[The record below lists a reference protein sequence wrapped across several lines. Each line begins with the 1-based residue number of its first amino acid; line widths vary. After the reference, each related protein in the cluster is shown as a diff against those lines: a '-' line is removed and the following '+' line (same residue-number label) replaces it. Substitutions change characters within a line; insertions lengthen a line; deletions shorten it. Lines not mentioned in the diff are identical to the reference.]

1 MSKAKS
7 KQTVSTDDIEWP
19 SMDGQKPHR
28 SALPNVL
35 FWLKARGIVA
45 HFNEF
50 NQRACITIDGT
61 EAEFT
66 DREMLR
72 VVSEMHEAGCIVS
85 EGAVVSGVKH
95 LAFKNAFHP
104 VRDYLDG
111 LEWDGTKRLD
121 TLLSRYLGAEATPVN
136 RAIGKAW
143 VVAAVRRVRK
153 PGVKFDNI
161 LVLQGEQ
168 GAGKSTFFRLL
179 ATDAWFNDNLDIGAS
194 SKEVIEELSG
204 AWIVE
209 HAELSA
215 MANRDVER
223 VKQFASTQVDRA
235 RTAFERTTKSVPRQF
250 VCGASVNQ
258 GKFLRDDT
266 GSRRFWIAE
275 VKKLDEAALIEDRDQ
290 LWAEAAH
297 LEAKGEAINIPP
309 ELWAEVAE
317 LNESFAVDDPIADR
331 AHSLLVT
338 LPSNAVVTAFDL
350 ACAVGISDVSR
361 QGGKVAQSI
370 AAGAKRAGWTGSR
383 RAVPG
388 VLKTGQRH
396 YRNVDPSGTPRLFVY
411 SDNDTR
417 KPLRPGI
424 VEKPL

>member
-1 MSKAKS
+1 
-7 KQTVSTDDIEWP
+7 
-19 SMDGQKPHR
+19 MDGQKPHR
-28 SALPNVL
+28 SAIPNVL

-45 HFNEF
+45 YFNEF
-50 NQRACITIDGT
+50 NQRACISIDGSET
-61 EAEFT
+61 EFT

-72 VVSEMHEAGCIVS
+72 VVSEMHEAGCIVN
-85 EGAVVSGVKH
+85 EGAVVNGVKH

-121 TLLSRYLGAEATPVN
+121 TLLPRYLGADDTPVN

-143 VVAAVRRVRK
+143 MAAAVRRVRK

-179 ATDAWFNDNLDIGAS
+179 ASDAWFNDNLDIGAS
-194 SKEVIEELSG
+194 SKEVIEELSD

-223 VKQFASTQVDRA
+223 VKQFASKQVDRA
-235 RTAFERTTKSVPRQF
+235 RTAFERTAKSVPRQF
-250 VCGASVNQ
+250 VCGATVNQ

-266 GSRRFWIAE
+266 GNRRFWIAE
-275 VKKLDEAALIEDRDQ
+275 VKQLDEAALNVDRDQ

-297 LEAKGEAINIPP
+297 LEAEGEPINIPA

-317 LNESFAVDDPIADR
+317 LNENFAVDDPVADR
-331 AHSLLVT
+331 THDLLTV
-338 LPSNAVVTAFDL
+338 LPSTAIVTTFDL
-350 ACAVGISDVSR
+350 ACAVGVPDVCR
-361 QGGKVAQSI
+361 QGGKVSPSI
-370 AAGAKRAGWTGSR
+370 AAGAKRAGWISSK

-388 VLKTGQRH
+388 VLKAGQRH
-396 YRNVDPSGTPRLFVY
+396 YHNAEPSGLPRLFIY
-411 SDNDTR
+411 SDNVR
-417 KPLRPGI
+417 KPLEPGR